1 MPVLRKAPNVGCN
14 LKDPYKMKLLL
25 FLIGLTFTSMKV
37 FAQQADAKTD
47 TSFTLSYI
55 SIGLGSNM
63 WTMQPMFRVQG
74 SQFIYTAEE
83 AWQFKDSEKPKADT
97 LLIGNYRAS
106 SIDSILNI
114 STEIK
119 GDSVYKLNPRIM
131 SGGIINL
138 YFSTNRRKLSFD
150 LHNSNDTTAQKIVDI
165 LNGYIPD
172 KYRKLWIS
180 DIKPEIIDIK

>member
-1 MPVLRKAPNVGCN
+1 
-14 LKDPYKMKLLL
+14 LKDPYKMKHFL
-25 FLIGLTFTSMKV
+25 FFIGLTFISMKV
-37 FAQQADAKTD
+37 FAQQTDAKTD

-63 WTMQPMFRVQG
+63 WTMQPMFRVKD
-74 SQFIYTAEE
+74 SQFIYTLEE
-83 AWQFKDSEKPKADT
+83 AWQFKDSEKPKVDT
-97 LLIGNYRAS
+97 LLIGNFRAS
-106 SIDSILNI
+106 SIDSILHI

-119 GDSVYKLNPRIM
+119 GDSVYKLNPRVM

-138 YFSTNRRKLSFD
+138 YFSTNRRKLSFR
-150 LHNSNDTTAQKIVDI
+150 LHNSNDTTALKIVDI

-180 DIKPEIIDIK
+180 DIKPEIINIK

>member
-1 MPVLRKAPNVGCN
+1 
-14 LKDPYKMKLLL
+14 MKRLL
-25 FLIGLTFTSMKV
+25 FFIGLTFISMKV
-37 FAQQADAKTD
+37 FAQQADTKTD

-63 WTMQPMFRVQG
+63 WTMQPMFRVKG
-74 SQFIYTAEE
+74 SQFIYTSED

-97 LLIGNYRAS
+97 LLIGNFRTS

-114 STEIK
+114 ATGIR
-119 GDSVYKLNPRIM
+119 GDSVYKLNAGVM
-131 SGGIINL
+131 SGGIVNL
-138 YFSTNRRKLSFD
+138 CFSTNRRKLSFE
-150 LHNSNDTTAQKIVDI
+150 LHNSNDTTAKKIVDI

-180 DIKPEIIDIK
+180 DIKPEIIKIK

>member
-1 MPVLRKAPNVGCN
+1 
-14 LKDPYKMKLLL
+14 MKLL
-25 FLIGLTFTSMKV
+25 FFFVGLTFTSMKA
-37 FAQQADAKTD
+37 FAQQADTKTD

-63 WTMQPMFRVQG
+63 WTMQPMFRVKG
-74 SQFIYTAEE
+74 CQFIYTSEE

-97 LLIGNYRAS
+97 LLIGNFRAS
-106 SIDSILNI
+106 SIDSILNL

-119 GDSVYKLNPRIM
+119 GDSVYRLNTGVM

-138 YFSTNRRKLSFD
+138 YFSSNRRKLSFD
-150 LHNSNDTTAQKIVDI
+150 LHNANDTTAQKIVDI

-172 KYRKLWIS
+172 KHRKLWIS
-180 DIKPEIIDIK
+180 NIKPDISKIK